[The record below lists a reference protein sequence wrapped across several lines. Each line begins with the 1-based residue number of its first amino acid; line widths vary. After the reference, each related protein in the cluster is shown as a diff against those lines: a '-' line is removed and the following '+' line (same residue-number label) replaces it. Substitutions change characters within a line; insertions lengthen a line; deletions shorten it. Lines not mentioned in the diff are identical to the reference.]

1 MIKHY
6 FIKSRRTAKA
16 RSAAFTLVELLV
28 VITIIGI
35 LISLL
40 LPAVQSA
47 RAMARRLQ
55 CSNKVKQIGLAT
67 LSCEQAKGS
76 LPPLAAEVTND
87 STNSGMTRTISK
99 AGPYNGA
106 QGYTLFN
113 FLLSYID
120 MAQLDVGNVLMNA
133 AGEVVFTKSWTP
145 GPGKGPTIN
154 EYVIDAYRCSDDP
167 SPGGQTGKCGT
178 AHASAGKAAI
188 SNYGGNAMVFGLVL
202 PDSAKNSYEH
212 NTPITDITDGL
223 SNTIFFAERYGVC
236 NGVPGSDFNGENTW
250 CNIWADAYF
259 FWHPAYCETG
269 YSTSSDGRVLCQTF
283 QVTPEWLGECDH
295 WMAQSP
301 HEGGI
306 NVGLGD
312 GSVHFIGRDVSVETW
327 QNLNDPRDGNILK
340 GDW

>member
-1 MIKHY
+1 MIKH
-6 FIKSRRTAKA
+6 FSIGSRRIA
-16 RSAAFTLVELLV
+16 RPRSVGFTLVELLV

-47 RAMARRLQ
+47 RSMARRLQ
-55 CSNKVKQIGLAT
+55 CTNKLKQIGLAT
-67 LSCEQAKGS
+67 LACEQAKGS
-76 LPPLAAEVTND
+76 LPPLAADVT
-87 STNSGMTRTISK
+87 STPTDSGMTRTIK
-99 AGPYNGA
+99 NAGPYNGV

-133 AGEVVFTKSWTP
+133 SGEVVFNKDWSA
-145 GPGKGPTIN
+145 GPGQRPTIN
-154 EYVIDAYRCSDDP
+154 EFVIDAYRCPDDP
-167 SPGGQTGKCGT
+167 APSGRTGKCGT
-178 AHASAGKAAI
+178 LHAGADKAAI
-188 SNYGGNAMVFGLVL
+188 SNYGGNAMVFAQVF
-202 PDSAKNSYEH
+202 PDSNKNIYEH
-212 NTPITDITDGL
+212 NTPVGDISDGL

-236 NGVPGSDFNGENTW
+236 NGVPGSDFNGGDTW

-269 YSTSSDGRVLCQTF
+269 YSTSADGRILCQTF
-283 QVTPEWLGECDH
+283 QVAPEWLGECDH

-306 NVGLGD
+306 NVGMGD

-327 QNLNDPRDGNILK
+327 QNLNDPRDGLILK